1 LKFVVDHSAKP
12 EIKEGK
18 MDEWKKGM
26 EMLAQNP
33 NVYCKM

>member
-1 LKFVVDHSAKP
+1 MIDHAAKP

-18 MDEWKKGM
+18 MDEWKTGM